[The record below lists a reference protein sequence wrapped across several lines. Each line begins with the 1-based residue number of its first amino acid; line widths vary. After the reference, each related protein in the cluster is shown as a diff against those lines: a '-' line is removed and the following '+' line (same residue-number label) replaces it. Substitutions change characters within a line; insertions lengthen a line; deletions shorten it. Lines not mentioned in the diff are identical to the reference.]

1 MNTYFEGGVDIE
13 WFRDYCQFSEHSESA
28 RMRLSKQIIFNN
40 KVCKVSKLNY
50 SELQFEIILLLEDLK
65 EIVIYYEM
73 MTKSKINHF
82 MKIIQYDQLS
92 VNINCLN

>member
-13 WFRDYCQFSEHSESA
+13 WFRDYCQLSEHSESA
-28 RMRLSKQIIFNN
+28 RIKLSKQIIFNN
-40 KVCKVSKLNY
+40 KVYKVSNLYY

-65 EIVIYYEM
+65 EFVIYYEM

-82 MKIIQYDQLS
+82 MKIRPTK
-92 VNINCLN
+92 C